1 MPLPPRGQRG
11 KRALFMTD
19 CQYFQGDR
27 AMCNSPRNPH
37 PIVIAGGGIGGLAC
51 ALALA
56 QRNFAVI
63 VCEKSMAFGQ
73 FGVGLH
79 LAPNGL
85 SALDKLGIGGRVK
98 RNALLLKRMMMMD
111 AVSCAQ
117 VCDIPCGAEFRCR
130 FGNPYAIAHRAE
142 VHDALL
148 RECRSANS
156 RIALRANSHVVD
168 FSTRGSDVS
177 VILADGQRIRAS
189 ALIGADGIR
198 SRVRASLV
206 GDGEPHA
213 TGGATYHVLLPA
225 SAMPDT
231 ERKPFVTLWV
241 GPGADLVCY
250 PVLDGSVFNVAATVG
265 KVTNQAADREATIE
279 EVLAYFDG
287 WAETPRRIIAAAP
300 HFRRHIIRSR
310 DPIDNWSEGSVTL
323 IGDAAHPMVRYA
335 AQSASMLLE
344 DAICLAEQADATDG
358 DFAAAFQ
365 AYQRVRM
372 ASAARAQLSSQML
385 ERIYH
390 AGGAARL
397 ARNAMFQRR
406 TLTDHYDQ
414 MSWVFADPRQARA
427 TPPLYRQLALPPLSQ

>member
-1 MPLPPRGQRG
+1 MRNP
-11 KRALFMTD
+11 
-19 CQYFQGDR
+19 
-27 AMCNSPRNPH
+27 PRNPH

-63 VCEKSMAFGQ
+63 VCEKAAAFGQ

-85 SALDKLGIGGRVK
+85 SALDTLGIGGRVK
-98 RNALLLKRMMMMD
+98 RNALLLERMLMMD
-111 AVSCAQ
+111 AISGTQ
-117 VCDIPCGAEFRCR
+117 VCDIPCGAEFRRR

-156 RIALRANSHVVD
+156 RITLRTNSQVVD

-177 VILADGQRIRAS
+177 VFLADGQKIRAA
-189 ALIGADGIR
+189 ALVGADSIR
-198 SRVRASLV
+198 SRVRARLV
-206 GDGEPHA
+206 GDGEPRA
-213 TGGATYHVLLPA
+213 TGGVTYHVLLPA
-225 SAMPDT
+225 SAMPGT
-231 ERKPFVTLWV
+231 ERRPFVTLWA

-250 PVLDGSVFNVAATVG
+250 PVLDRTVYNVAVTVGKAANHTVDRAATV
-265 KVTNQAADREATIE
+265 E
-279 EVLAYFDG
+279 EVLACFDG
-287 WAETPRRIIAAAP
+287 CAETPRRIIAAAP
-300 HFRRHIIRSR
+300 HFRRHIRRCR

-323 IGDAAHPMVRYA
+323 IGDAAHPMARYA
-335 AQSASMLLE
+335 AQGASMVLE

-358 DFAAAFQ
+358 DFASAFQ

-372 ASAARAQLSSQML
+372 ARSARAGLSNRML
-385 ERIYH
+385 ERVYH

-397 ARNAMFQRR
+397 ARNATFQGR
-406 TLTDHYDQ
+406 TSTDHYDQ
-414 MSWVFADPRQARA
+414 MSWVFIDPNRGRAR
-427 TPPLYRQLALPPLSQ
+427 PPIRRQLALPPLSQ

>member
-1 MPLPPRGQRG
+1 MRNP
-11 KRALFMTD
+11 
-19 CQYFQGDR
+19 
-27 AMCNSPRNPH
+27 PRNPH

-63 VCEKSMAFGQ
+63 VCEKAAAFGQ

-85 SALDKLGIGGRVK
+85 SALDSLGIGGRVK
-98 RNALLLKRMMMMD
+98 RNALLLERMLMMD
-111 AVSCAQ
+111 AINGAQ
-117 VCDIPCGAEFRCR
+117 VCDIPCGAEFRRR

-156 RIALRANSHVVD
+156 RITLRANSQVVN
-168 FSTRGSDVS
+168 FSTKGSDVS
-177 VILADGQRIRAS
+177 VLLADGQEIRAA
-189 ALIGADGIR
+189 ALVGADGIR
-198 SRVRASLV
+198 SRVRARLI
-206 GDGEPHA
+206 GDGEPRA

-225 SAMPDT
+225 SAMPGT
-231 ERKPFVTLWV
+231 ERRPFVTLWA

-250 PVLDGSVFNVAATVG
+250 PVLDRTVFNVAVTVG
-265 KVTNQAADREATIE
+265 NVANRAVDREATVE
-279 EVLAYFDG
+279 EVLACFDG
-287 WAETPRRIIAAAP
+287 CAETPRRIIAAAP

-310 DPIDNWSEGSVTL
+310 DPIDHWSEGSVTL

-335 AQSASMLLE
+335 AQGASMMLE
-344 DAICLAEQADATDG
+344 DAICLAEQADASDG

-372 ASAARAQLSSQML
+372 ARSARAQLSSQML
-385 ERIYH
+385 KRIYH

-397 ARNAMFQRR
+397 ARNATLQGR
-406 TLTDHYDQ
+406 TSADHYDQ
-414 MSWVFADPRQARA
+414 MSWVFTGPSHARA
-427 TPPLYRQLALPPLSQ
+427 THPMRRHLALLP

>member
-1 MPLPPRGQRG
+1 MRNP
-11 KRALFMTD
+11 
-19 CQYFQGDR
+19 
-27 AMCNSPRNPH
+27 PRNPH

-63 VCEKSMAFGQ
+63 VCEKALAFGQ

-85 SALDKLGIGGRVK
+85 SALDTLGIGGRVK
-98 RNALLLKRMMMMD
+98 RNALLLKRMMMID

-117 VCDIPCGAEFRCR
+117 VCDIPCGAEFRRR

-142 VHDALL
+142 VHDVLL

-168 FSTRGSDVS
+168 FSTRGGEVS
-177 VILADGQRIRAS
+177 VILADGQRVRAS

-198 SRVRASLV
+198 SRVRARLV
-206 GDGEPHA
+206 GDGEPYA

-225 SAMPDT
+225 SAMPGT
-231 ERKPFVTLWV
+231 ERRPFVTLWA

-250 PVLDGSVFNVAATVG
+250 PVLDGSVFNINVTVG
-265 KVTNQAADREATIE
+265 KAANQAVDREATVE
-279 EVLAYFDG
+279 EVLACFDG
-287 WAETPRRIIAAAP
+287 CAETPRRIIAAAP
-300 HFRRHIIRSR
+300 HFRRHIMRCR

-323 IGDAAHPMVRYA
+323 IGDAAHPLARYA
-335 AQSASMLLE
+335 AQSASMVLE

-358 DFAAAFQ
+358 DFASAFQ
-365 AYQRVRM
+365 AYQRART
-372 ASAARAQLSSQML
+372 ARSARAQLSSQML

-390 AGGAARL
+390 ARGAARL
-397 ARNAMFQRR
+397 ARNATFQGR
-406 TLTDHYDQ
+406 TSTDHYDQ
-414 MSWVFADPRQARA
+414 MSRVFTDPNHARA
-427 TPPLYRQLALPPLSQ
+427 TPPMHRQLALPPLPQELGR